1 MHILGHLSSNP
12 IQKKVQ
18 IIVACMTLHNFIR
31 DNVIYDGDF
40 ENYGDEFDEDFHYDA
55 SIGIDEYGM
64 RAFHDS
70 IANTLLS

>member
-1 MHILGHLSSNP
+1 
-12 IQKKVQ
+12 
-18 IIVACMTLHNFIR
+18 MTLHNFIR

-55 SIGIDEYGM
+55 SIGIDEYVM
-64 RAFHDS
+64 RAFRDS